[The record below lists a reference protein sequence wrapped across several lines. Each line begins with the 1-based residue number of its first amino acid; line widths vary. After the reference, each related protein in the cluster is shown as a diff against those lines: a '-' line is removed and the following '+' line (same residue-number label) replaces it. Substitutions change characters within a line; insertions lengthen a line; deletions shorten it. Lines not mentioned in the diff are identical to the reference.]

1 MADTDYKTLKLHI
14 EELIENI
21 DKVDQEAAS
30 FSAAKV
36 ELVKIAGDLHAIS
49 SDLSSTIKTAEAVLS
64 QVETVAV
71 SNTLETL
78 KNSAS
83 RFDESGNKLMKGF
96 AETSTELLSKV
107 RAANEE
113 HAHALQQKIDALT
126 EDFKKK
132 IYIMG
137 GVSIAI
143 SIAALICAL
152 V

>member
-1 MADTDYKTLKLHI
+1 MADTDYKTLKSHI

-49 SDLSSTIKTAEAVLS
+49 SDLSSAIKTAEAVLS

-71 SNTLETL
+71 STTLETL

-83 RFDESGNKLMKGF
+83 RFDESCNKLMKGF
-96 AETSTELLSKV
+96 AETSTDLLSKV
-107 RAANEE
+107 SSANED
-113 HAHALQQKIDALT
+113 HAHALQQKIDTLAA
-126 EDFKKK
+126 DFKKK
-132 IYIMG
+132 MYIMG
-137 GVSIAI
+137 GVAIAI